1 MIEQILAD
9 CQAYLRGHF
18 LLTSGRHSEY
28 YIEKIKLINNP
39 MYVQKLCQ
47 QLCKSLKDVPCDV
60 VCGPAY
66 GGIVLAYEVARTLKK
81 RFVFTQ
87 RDTDQKMTIRSG
99 FEVKPGDKVII
110 IEDIVT
116 TGGSVNEVLS
126 VLESLHAEIQAI
138 ACIVDRSNYTAT
150 FRYPFIPL
158 HTMQI
163 TTWGADECPL
173 CKNGVPLLKP
183 GASGK

>member
-1 MIEQILAD
+1 MIEKILDD
-9 CQAYLRGHF
+9 CQAYLKGHF
-18 LLTSGRHSEY
+18 QLTSGNHSEY

-39 MYVQKLCQ
+39 NYVQMLCQ
-47 QLCKSLKDVPCDV
+47 QLCLQLKDFPCDI

-81 RFVFTQ
+81 KFVFTQ
-87 RDTDQKMTIRSG
+87 REDKQMTIRSG

-116 TGGSVNEVLS
+116 TGGSVNEVIN
-126 VLESLHAEIQAI
+126 VLNSMKAEIRAI
-138 ACIVDRSNYTAT
+138 ACIIDRSNYTVS
-150 FRYPFIPL
+150 FPYPFIPL

-163 TTWGADECPL
+163 ASWTPEECPL
-173 CKNGVPLLKP
+173 CKDNIPLQKP